1 MTIAGEARAAAAF
14 LEGSPVPVLST
25 SVDPGDRQF
34 SANSQ
39 RMRTLVEELQTA
51 LARVR
56 EGGGEA
62 QVKRHRERGKLTA
75 RERIDHLLD
84 AGTAFLELN
93 PLAARGMYG
102 DDAPGAGMVTGVGR

>member
-39 RMRTLVEELQTA
+39 RMRSLVEERGWPSRA
-51 LARVR
+51 SAVR
-56 EGGGEA
+56 GVGLVGSTVA
-62 QVKRHRERGKLTA
+62 
-75 RERIDHLLD
+75 
-84 AGTAFLELN
+84 
-93 PLAARGMYG
+93 
-102 DDAPGAGMVTGVGR
+102 TGVSGAQCAHSAGLF